1 LDRIAELLREEPAP
15 VPQPAQAAG
24 STSRE
29 RAWAPA
35 PPPRA
40 PSYNDFKER
49 VTAPPAST
57 VRRSKRWPVA
67 LAVAGIGA
75 LAVALAVATAVKRDG
90 PGRAPDAFGT
100 QTSGPAS
107 QAQTVPENKPDP
119 VFPPDSEEETP
130 EPSAASRESDPL
142 IPPEDELKPAPTEAS
157 SATATDQTA
166 IQGLIYRWAAAT
178 RAGDADAQ
186 SAFYAPRV
194 DVFYRARN
202 VSRDWIRRNRDEALR
217 KAGDIRTF
225 KVSNLHMQQP
235 TWDRAV
241 VTFDKEWDFAGRKR
255 DRGKVRGELV
265 LLKRNGEWYISSER
279 DVRVLERGA

>member
-1 LDRIAELLREEPAP
+1 
-15 VPQPAQAAG
+15 
-24 STSRE
+24 
-29 RAWAPA
+29 
-35 PPPRA
+35 
-40 PSYNDFKER
+40 
-49 VTAPPAST
+49 
-57 VRRSKRWPVA
+57 
-67 LAVAGIGA
+67 
-75 LAVALAVATAVKRDG
+75 VALAVATAVKRDE
-90 PGRAPDAFGT
+90 PGRAPDAAGAEP
-100 QTSGPAS
+100 SGPVS
-107 QAQTVPENKPDP
+107 QTQPVPEDKPDP
-119 VFPPDSEEETP
+119 VFPPDNEDETP
-130 EPSAASRESDPL
+130 EPSATASRESDPI
-142 IPPEDELKPAPTEAS
+142 IPPEDESKSARTEAS
-157 SATATDQTA
+157 SATATDQVA